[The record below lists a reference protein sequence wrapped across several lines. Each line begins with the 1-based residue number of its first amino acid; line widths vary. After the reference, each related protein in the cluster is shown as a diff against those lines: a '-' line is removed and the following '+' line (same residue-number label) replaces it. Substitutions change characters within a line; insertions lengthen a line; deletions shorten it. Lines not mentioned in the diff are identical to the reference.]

1 MLFVEDTGNCKA
13 PPEQIGLMALKVGV
27 VGLVTLMLTVVE
39 HPVFAV
45 YVIVLVPKLTAV
57 TSPVL
62 DTVAKAVLLEV
73 HGLFAAAVP
82 EPVSWEVVLGH
93 KTVLPVTFGMG
104 FTVTVTA
111 FRVALTQGPPTP
123 SI

>member
-1 MLFVEDTGNCKA
+1 MLLVEDTGNCKA

-62 DTVAKAVLLEV
+62 DTVAMAVLLEV
-73 HGLFAAAVP
+73 HAAAVP